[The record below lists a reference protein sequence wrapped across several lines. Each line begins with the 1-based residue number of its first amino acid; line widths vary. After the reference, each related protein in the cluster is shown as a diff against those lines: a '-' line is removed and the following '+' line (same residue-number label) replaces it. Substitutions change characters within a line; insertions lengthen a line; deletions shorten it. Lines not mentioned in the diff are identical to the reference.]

1 MKAQSNGEKHTFL
14 QTLLSPETVP
24 ANVRF
29 ILAGQ
34 PVYQFPEYPDFL
46 SDPERIEMMEVPD
59 IQKED
64 LELLYDSNHQVM
76 GYDTTGRSLLIN
88 YIANIAKGNTL
99 SAVFAMQEASKYS
112 TFDDY
117 EKNSNV
123 RVLSSGIES
132 YYEYIWKG
140 ALEQAG
146 DIGHII
152 DMYLAA
158 AFSIINRKM
167 SADVMSKIF
176 GSDIPVWKWENTMQ
190 NLFPI
195 IKYDK
200 FGYSVFHNDV
210 RIYLTSHYKKAKQ
223 LIPEISGKIADF
235 LMENQFDAKIKHE
248 LVFKLLKDAERTY
261 L

>member
-1 MKAQSNGEKHTFL
+1 MRLSTAWADITGKPTVIAIDGIDHAARSGEKHTFL

-24 ANVRF
+24 ANIRF

-46 SDPERIEMMEVPD
+46 SDSDRIEMMEVPD

-64 LELLYDSNHQVM
+64 LELM
-76 GYDTTGRSLLIN
+76 EYDTTGRSLLIN
-88 YIANIAKGNTL
+88 YIADIAKGNTL

-117 EKNSNV
+117 ERNSNV

-132 YYEYIWKG
+132 YYEYIWKR

-146 DIGHII
+146 DIGYII

-158 AFSIINRKM
+158 AFSIINRKISANLM
-167 SADVMSKIF
+167 SEIF
-176 GSDIPVWKWENTMQ
+176 GSD
-190 NLFPI
+190 
-195 IKYDK
+195 
-200 FGYSVFHNDV
+200 S
-210 RIYLTSHYKKAKQ
+210 SC
-223 LIPEISGKIADF
+223 
-235 LMENQFDAKIKHE
+235 
-248 LVFKLLKDAERTY
+248 
-261 L
+261 

>member
-1 MKAQSNGEKHTFL
+1 MFFQHL
-14 QTLLSPETVP
+14 
-24 ANVRF
+24 
-29 ILAGQ
+29 
-34 PVYQFPEYPDFL
+34 
-46 SDPERIEMMEVPD
+46 
-59 IQKED
+59 
-64 LELLYDSNHQVM
+64 
-76 GYDTTGRSLLIN
+76 
-88 YIANIAKGNTL
+88 
-99 SAVFAMQEASKYS
+99 
-112 TFDDY
+112 Y

-248 LVFKLLKDAERTY
+248 LVFKLLNHQRYYTLKPPA
-261 L
+261 

>member
-1 MKAQSNGEKHTFL
+1 
-14 QTLLSPETVP
+14 
-24 ANVRF
+24 
-29 ILAGQ
+29 
-34 PVYQFPEYPDFL
+34 
-46 SDPERIEMMEVPD
+46 
-59 IQKED
+59 
-64 LELLYDSNHQVM
+64 
-76 GYDTTGRSLLIN
+76 
-88 YIANIAKGNTL
+88 
-99 SAVFAMQEASKYS
+99 MQEASKYS

-158 AFSIINRKM
+158 VFSIINRKI

-176 GSDIPVWKWENTMQ
+176 ESDISVLQWKNTMEH
-190 NLFPI
+190 LFPI
-195 IKYDK
+195 IKHDK

-210 RIYLTSHYKKAKQ
+210 RILKKQ
-223 LIPEISGKIADF
+223 
-235 LMENQFDAKIKHE
+235 NN
-248 LVFKLLKDAERTY
+248 
-261 L
+261 